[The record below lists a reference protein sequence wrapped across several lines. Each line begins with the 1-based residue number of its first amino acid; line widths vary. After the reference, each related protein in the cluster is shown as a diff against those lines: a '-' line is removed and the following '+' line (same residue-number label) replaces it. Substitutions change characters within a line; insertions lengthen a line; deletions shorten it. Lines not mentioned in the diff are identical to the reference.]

1 MAIQAYN
8 PTTWE
13 DSPSSETPISAANL
27 NNMESGISSA
37 NTALQ
42 ALENAGISPELI
54 VDTIKA
60 VINDL
65 LISGVLYSSGG
76 KLYYEDLDGTIWDL
90 DLSPQRR

>member
-8 PTTWE
+8 PTIWE

-37 NTALQ
+37 NAALQ
-42 ALENAGISPELI
+42 ALENAGVSPDLI

-65 LISGVLYSSGG
+65 FISNVLYSAGG
-76 KLYYEDLDGTIWDL
+76 KLYYEDIDGAVWDL
-90 DLSPQRR
+90 DISSQRM

>member
-8 PTTWE
+8 PTNWE

-37 NTALQ
+37 NAALR

-60 VINDL
+60 VIDDL
-65 LISGVLYSSGG
+65 LLSDVLFSSAG
-76 KLYYEDLDGTIWDL
+76 KLYYEDLDGTVWEL
-90 DLSPQRR
+90 DLPPQRR

>member
-1 MAIQAYN
+1 MAIQTYN

-42 ALENAGISPELI
+42 ALENAGISPDLI
-54 VDTIKA
+54 VDTIKS

-76 KLYYEDLDGTIWDL
+76 KLYYEDTDGTVWNL
-90 DLSPQRR
+90 DISPQGR

>member
-8 PTTWE
+8 PTIWE

-54 VDTIKA
+54 VDTIKS

-65 LISGVLYSSGG
+65 LISNVLYSSGG
-76 KLYYEDLDGTIWDL
+76 KLYYEDLDGTIWNL

>member
-1 MAIQAYN
+1 MAIQTYN
-8 PTTWE
+8 PTIWE
-13 DSPSSETPISAANL
+13 DSPSSETPISAAKL

-37 NTALQ
+37 NAALQ
-42 ALENAGISPELI
+42 ALENAGVSPDLI
-54 VDTIKA
+54 VDTIKS

-76 KLYYEDLDGTIWDL
+76 KLYYEDIDGTVWNL